1 MSPRTTTR
9 GPRWPHRC
17 ASVVAVSALLL
28 TACAQGGATE
38 GATARALV
46 VAEVVAST
54 STSSTSS
61 TSSSTTSSSTTTTVS
76 PATTAPPTTAPP
88 STQPA
93 PPPSTTAPPAP
104 AATGAAGGA
113 YCIGDSVM
121 VGAGPRLFDVL
132 SMCGVVDAVESRQV
146 RNSGGAVSAA
156 LASGASTVVVH
167 LGTNGPFTTAQLD
180 AVLAPL
186 GGVPR
191 VVVVTIQTSGRLGH
205 QSAANAELRA
215 AAGRYG
221 NVRIAD
227 FEAATNG
234 QAGYFATDG
243 IHLSRS
249 GAQVFASVIAGA
261 VG

>member
-17 ASVVAVSALLL
+17 AVVAVSALLL
-28 TACAQGGATE
+28 TSCAQGGAAE

-46 VAEVVAST
+46 VADVVAST
-54 STSSTSS
+54 STSTSTSS
-61 TSSSTTSSSTTTTVS
+61 TSSSTTSSSTTTTVAAS
-76 PATTAPPTTAPP
+76 TTAPPAAP
-88 STQPA
+88 SSSQPA
-93 PPPSTTAPPAP
+93 PPPSTTAPPSP
-104 AATGAAGGA
+104 AVTSTAGGA

-156 LASGASTVVVH
+156 LASGAPTVVVH

-180 AVLAPL
+180 AVLGPL
-186 GGVPR
+186 RGVPR

-221 NVRIAD
+221 NVRVAD

-249 GAQVFASVIAGA
+249 GAQVFASVVAGA